1 MNRPHLTKNDRA
13 TTHPNRLEERLPAA
27 EHPMDL
33 PDLAYECEGL
43 VIRDPR
49 LPHALVR
56 ALLDVASALRDEAQ
70 RRSGR

>member
-1 MNRPHLTKNDRA
+1 MSRSHSIKNDNAIDR
-13 TTHPNRLEERLPAA
+13 PDRLEERPPAA
-27 EHPMDL
+27 EHPLDL

>member
-1 MNRPHLTKNDRA
+1 MNRPHPAKNDHA
-13 TTHPNRLEERLPAA
+13 TTHPDRLEERLPAA
-27 EHPMDL
+27 KHPMDL